1 MSAPDDEPRKEARR
15 HRVPLWGMAVVVAAV
30 LIGLVVYLGGVFSQS
45 TPEGGDAVIHEDE
58 AAPTI
63 DN

>member
-1 MSAPDDEPRKEARR
+1 MSAPETNSKKQARR
-15 HRVPLWGMAVVVAAV
+15 HRGPLWGMAVVVVAV

-45 TPEGGDAVIHEDE
+45 TPEGGDAVIQEDE